1 MSADTRRVER
11 LSTTP
16 EVEFPGEWYDL
27 TAIDH
32 FWFQW
37 RLAAALRQWRD
48 CGLALEAPL
57 RVLDVGGGQGVFRDQ
72 VEGATGWT
80 VDLVDLNGPALEA
93 ARPGRGRHLYYDVE
107 DGSPGLLGAYDAAIL
122 NDVIE
127 HLLDPQPL
135 LRAVAR
141 HLKPG
146 GWLLV
151 NVPALQSLFSAYDV
165 AAGHHRRYDRRT
177 LPAELPTTEWDVRDV
192 RYWGLKPRTAA
203 GRPQDAAAQPHAG
216 HDRPRFPAS
225 RTPRAC
231 RTAGAHEGRDVR
243 AGANADRHVRADG
256 RAAHGLAASSPTP
269 LRVRRRQ
276 APRLLER
283 PPQHELDLR
292 VQAIASR
299 RRVRSRR

>member
-122 NDVIE
+122 YDVIE

-192 RYWGLKPRTAA
+192 RYWGLSLVPLLAVRKMLLRNPTPDTIDR
-203 GRPQDAAAQPHAG
+203 GFRPPGHLVHAG
-216 HDRPRFPAS
+216 LRGLMKAETS
-225 RTPRAC
+225 VLARTPTGTSVLMAAR
-231 RTAGAHEGRDVR
+231 RTG
-243 AGANADRHVRADG
+243 
-256 RAAHGLAASSPTP
+256 
-269 LRVRRRQ
+269 
-276 APRLLER
+276 
-283 PPQHELDLR
+283 
-292 VQAIASR
+292 
-299 RRVRSRR
+299 